1 MVRRKVSHKTH
12 LSEDLDALSA
22 MVALDHVG
30 RDDINC
36 VTVAVD
42 DMRMLVKQSEWKLD
56 QDVRY
61 ER

>member
-1 MVRRKVSHKTH
+1 
-12 LSEDLDALSA
+12 

-30 RDDINC
+30 RDDVNC

-56 QDVRY
+56 EDVRY